1 MNPEKVN
8 IIVLNYNNYQDTIE
22 CIDSILKLNYS
33 NYNLILIDNAST
45 NDSFD
50 HLNDHLEYLKDK
62 SPQYNY
68 QLIEDKENDNLD
80 DKVHIYLIK
89 SNENKGYASGNNI
102 GIDIS
107 MRCTNCEYFWILN
120 NDTVVDSESLTN
132 QVNYFNSELL
142 QGINLGILGSKLLH
156 YNDKNKIQA
165 IAGSYDE
172 IRGNTS
178 HIGSNKNINEISQ
191 IESDKIDYV
200 IGASMLVSRNF
211 IFNVGF
217 LSTEYFLYFEE
228 LDWALRAKAKKFSL
242 GYCNDSLIYHKGGA
256 SVHYHESNTNGEIN
270 SFNSINSITEYNY
283 VKSKLIYTHK
293 RSKKIK
299 KNIFIYINILIY
311 ILYNV
316 KKGQFKYAYI
326 ILNAIY
332 DFLTEKRELKYSK

>member
-1 MNPEKVN
+1 MNPKKVN

-50 HLNDHLEYLKDK
+50 HLNDHLEYLKGK

-68 QLIEDKENDNLD
+68 QLIEDNENDNLD
-80 DKVHIYLIK
+80 DNCHIYLIK
-89 SNENKGYASGNNI
+89 SNENKGFASGNNI

-107 MRCTNCEYFWILN
+107 MRCTNCEYIWILN

-142 QGINLGILGSKLLH
+142 QGINLGILGSKLL
-156 YNDKNKIQA
+156 YYFDRNKIQG
-165 IAGSYDE
+165 IAGIYDE
-172 IRGNTS
+172 VTGFTTS
-178 HIGSNKNINEISQ
+178 LGLNQNINEISQ
-191 IESDKIDYV
+191 IESDKFDYV

-242 GYCNDSLIYHKGGA
+242 GYCNDSLIHHKGGA
-256 SVHYHESNTNGEIN
+256 SVLYHESNTNRRIN
-270 SFNSINSITEYNY
+270 SFIEYNH
-283 VKSKLIYTHK
+283 VKSRLIFSFK
-293 RSKKIK
+293 RSQKIT
-299 KNIFIYINILIY
+299 KNIFIYMNILKN
-311 ILYNV
+311 ILY
-316 KKGQFKYAYI
+316 KLRKGQFKDAYF
-326 ILNAIY
+326 ILKAIY
-332 DFLTEKRELKYSK
+332 EFLTEKRQLKYSVGFGTN